1 MKEKMITPD
10 AIISEMV
17 KLRESGQ
24 ETEQETTGRKPG
36 LISPSM
42 YCHTRCSA

>member
-24 ETEQETTGRKPG
+24 ETEQETTGTPG
-36 LISPSM
+36 LISPSTC
-42 YCHTRCSA
+42 CHTRCSA